1 MLNILEQTEEWNTL
15 SPIERQKRQEEWQR
29 DMDTYMEALKG
40 GKQIGDVYNSILD
53 AQSKLTSLE
62 SVLKTDIVN
71 AINSSA
77 QSIAGSVGSAVSN
90 AYSRGYSA
98 GGGGLKN
105 TIAPSPVSKSDTSNT
120 ITITL
125 NDGYKSSSVKTVQAG
140 GSITL
145 PVLSRSGYT
154 FQGWDIPSQG
164 LCSNPRSSYTYK
176 PTRSETV
183 MALWS
188 PNASSKA
195 NTSKANYKNTFSTL
209 TNPFNKSFGKLIP
222 YANGGKVYSTGPA
235 WLDGTQ
241 QKPEAVLNA
250 LQTEHFIKFTN
261 ALDNMFS
268 NGNTTNTSSSINIE
282 NISFNVESMS
292 SPEDGEA
299 AFNMFVNKFKEIGSQ
314 TGIKMNSFKNTL

>member
-1 MLNILEQTEEWNTL
+1 
-15 SPIERQKRQEEWQR
+15 
-29 DMDTYMEALKG
+29 MEALKG

-71 AINSSA
+71 AINYST
-77 QSIAGSVGSAVSN
+77 QSIASSVGSAVNN

-98 GGGGLKN
+98 GGGG
-105 TIAPSPVSKSDTSNT
+105 
-120 ITITL
+120 
-125 NDGYKSSSVKTVQAG
+125 SVKVDKMTPNNEDKG
-140 GSITL
+140 K
-145 PVLSRSGYT
+145 
-154 FQGWDIPSQG
+154 D
-164 LCSNPRSSYTYK
+164 
-176 PTRSETV
+176 
-183 MALWS
+183 
-188 PNASSKA
+188 NASKPSYAGNVCILNPYGNQITTDLEKTGSQVYVTDKNGQKTWQNIWRKRGAIKA
-195 NTSKANYKNTFSTL
+195 DINGYLIWKDKEGKYVKAADYIPFFFPMQLDKYYDKNGKTFSTA
-209 TNPFNKSFGKLIP
+209 GRHIP
-222 YANGGKVYSTGPA
+222 IFKKGGLADYTGPA

-261 ALDNMFS
+261 ALDNMFD
-268 NGNTTNTSSSINIE
+268 NRNTTNTSSSINIE